1 MSPPRP
7 GCGHSGD
14 GMDSLLLR
22 ILPEAPPP
30 ALLRYG
36 AASALILATALLR
49 YVIDPTLR
57 PFPFLLFFPEMLLC
71 MLFFGRGPA
80 YLAVALS
87 MASVTALH
95 LEILGTSSLSPDRI
109 VGIAIFGLVG
119 LLIVELTG
127 ALTRALAKVRA
138 ADREKALLFDEL
150 VHRTKND
157 LATISAAI
165 HMQQRA
171 ATSEETRNALAA
183 ANGRVAVIAAA
194 QGQLRMTGDAGQV
207 ELKPYIEALCR
218 GFDEIVAGL
227 RPITIS
233 VACEAI
239 AVPMAVAVTLGLI
252 INELVINS
260 LKYAFPNGS
269 AGSVAISVS
278 RHGGGLR
285 VIVADDGVGYPPEA
299 KPGMGSR
306 LVDLLARQK
315 SGLVTR
321 DPVGKGCRVVVD
333 LNDARVA

>member
-1 MSPPRP
+1 ME
-7 GCGHSGD
+7 
-14 GMDSLLLR
+14 SLLLR
-22 ILPEAPPP
+22 ILPEAPPS
-30 ALLRYG
+30 ALVRYA
-36 AASALILATALLR
+36 AASALILATALIR
-49 YVIDPTLR
+49 YLVDPSLR

-71 MLFFGRGPA
+71 MLFFGRGAA

-95 LEILGTSSLSPDRI
+95 LEILGASSLAPDRI

-127 ALTRALAKVRA
+127 ALTRALAKLRA

-183 ANGRVAVIAAA
+183 AEGRVAVIAAA
-194 QGQLRMTGDAGQV
+194 QSQLRMTGDSSRV
-207 ELKPYIEALCR
+207 ELKPYMETLCR
-218 GFDEIVAGL
+218 GFDGLVAGL
-227 RPITIS
+227 RPIIIS
-233 VACEAI
+233 VDCEPI
-239 AVPMAVAVTLGLI
+239 AVPMAFAVTLGLI

-260 LKYAFPNGS
+260 LKYAFPDGS
-269 AGSVAISVS
+269 AGTVAISVS

-285 VIVADDGVGYPPEA
+285 VIVADDGGGFPPDA
-299 KPGMGSR
+299 TPGMGTR
-306 LVDLLARQK
+306 LVEMLARQK
-315 SGLVTR
+315 NGAVAR
-321 DPVGKGCRVVVD
+321 DPVASGCRIVVD
-333 LNDARVA
+333 LNDAHIG